1 MMVPEDNNVIVY
13 DALQT
18 LQNLCMKDINSVP
31 ETLLDIMRDKKK
43 SAQDRIQAA
52 GMYTYIATFNTG
64 SSMFTEPQFKIQLV
78 GKGSRNGSRS

>member
-1 MMVPEDNNVIVY
+1 MRMPEENNVVVF

-18 LQNLCMKDINSVP
+18 LQNLCMKDISSVP

-52 GMYTYIATFNTG
+52 GMFTYIATFNATTN
-64 SSMFTEPQFKIQLV
+64 MFSEPPFKIQLI
-78 GKGSRNGSRS
+78 GKSKQAR

>member
-1 MMVPEDNNVIVY
+1 MRMPEENNVVVF

-18 LQNLCMKDINSVP
+18 LQNLCMKNIDAVP
-31 ETLLDIMRDKKK
+31 QTLLDIMTDKKK

-52 GMYTYIATFNTG
+52 GMFTYIATFNTG

-78 GKGSRNGSRS
+78 GKSSRHGNRS

>member
-1 MMVPEDNNVIVY
+1 MIMPEENNVIVF

-18 LQNLCMKDINSVP
+18 LQNLCMKDISAVP

-52 GMYTYIATFNTG
+52 GMFTYITTFNTG

-78 GKGSRNGSRS
+78 GKSSRHGNRS